1 MSALEK
7 PADYVV
13 VGAGPAG
20 CVLAARLSEDPD
32 CQVLLIEAGGRDWNP
47 LLGVPLMTGLILRS
61 AYANWSYVTEPE
73 PQLNGRRNQWAR
85 GRVLGGSSSIHG
97 MVYMRGLPI
106 DFADWAARGLTGWSY
121 DEVLPYFLRSEN
133 SHRGSSAFHGADG
146 PLTVSAGRLDNPL
159 FQVYLQA
166 AQQAGHP
173 RSDDFAGPNPHG
185 AGAYDFTIRKG
196 RRVSAANAF
205 LRQALHRPNLRVV
218 TQAQALCLNWD
229 ANGRVQGVDVLHHGK
244 KVALRAERE
253 VLLCGGAVNSPQLLM
268 LSGIGPAAALRARGL
283 QVRADLPGVG
293 QGLQDHLLVR
303 VEHRAL
309 GGVTL
314 DRLRRVDRA
323 AWALFKAMV
332 WGTGPATSFPL
343 EVGGLYK
350 SSPDLAQPDLQSHF
364 LPALSS
370 AALRLPYFSKVLPQD
385 RGAGFFA
392 NVFQLRPESTGS
404 IELASADPLAHPR
417 IRPGYL
423 SAPQDLL
430 VLREGV
436 KRLREIFR
444 QPAFNAWRGV
454 ELAPGPT
461 VQSDADI
468 EAWIR
473 ATADTVYH
481 PTSSCRMGGNTD
493 PMAVLDNQCRVR
505 GVAGLRVVDASSLPR
520 VTSGNTAAP
529 VYMLAERIAD
539 VLRGRLSL

>member
-73 PQLNGRRNQWAR
+73 PQLNGRRTQWAR
-85 GRVLGGSSSIHG
+85 GKVLGGSSSIHG

-133 SHRGSSAFHGADG
+133 SHRGDGAFHATGG

-173 RSDDFAGPNPHG
+173 KSDDFAGPSPHG
-185 AGAYDFTIRKG
+185 AGAYDFTIRNG
-196 RRVSAANAF
+196 RRVSASGAF

-229 ANGRVQGVDVLHHGK
+229 TNGRVQGVDVLHRGVK
-244 KVALRAERE
+244 ITLRAERE

-268 LSGIGPAAALRARGL
+268 LSGIGPAAALRAQGL

-392 NVFQLRPESTGS
+392 NVFQLRPESTGA

-417 IRPGYL
+417 IRPAYL
-423 SAPQDLL
+423 SAPQDLV

-436 KRLREIFR
+436 KRLREVFA

-454 ELAPGPT
+454 ELAPGPK

-481 PTSSCRMGGNTD
+481 PTSSCRMGGTAD

>member
-73 PQLNGRRNQWAR
+73 PQLNGRRTQWAR
-85 GRVLGGSSSIHG
+85 GKVLGGSSSIHG

-133 SHRGSSAFHGADG
+133 SHRGDGAFHATGG

-173 RSDDFAGPNPHG
+173 KSDDFGGPSPHG
-185 AGAYDFTIRKG
+185 AGAYDFTIRNG
-196 RRVSAANAF
+196 RRVSASGAF

-229 ANGRVQGVDVLHHGK
+229 TNGRVQGVDVLHRGVK
-244 KVALRAERE
+244 ITLRAERE

-268 LSGIGPAAALRARGL
+268 LSGIGPAAALRAQGL

-392 NVFQLRPESTGS
+392 NVFQLRPESTGA

-417 IRPGYL
+417 IRPAYL
-423 SAPQDLL
+423 SAPQDLV

-454 ELAPGPT
+454 ELAPGPKA
-461 VQSDADI
+461 QSDADI

-481 PTSSCRMGGNTD
+481 PTSSCRMGGTAD

>member
-73 PQLNGRRNQWAR
+73 PQLNGRRTQWAR

-229 ANGRVQGVDVLHHGK
+229 ANGRVQGIAVLHHGK
-244 KVALRAERE
+244 KVALRAEQE

-268 LSGIGPAAALRARGL
+268 LSGIGPAAALRSQGL

-392 NVFQLRPESTGS
+392 NVFQLRPQSTGS

-423 SAPQDLL
+423 SAPQDLV

>member
-73 PQLNGRRNQWAR
+73 PQLNGRRTQWAR
-85 GRVLGGSSSIHG
+85 GKVLGGSSSIHG

-121 DEVLPYFLRSEN
+121 EEVLPYFLRSEN
-133 SHRGSSAFHGADG
+133 SHRGDGAFHATGG

-173 RSDDFAGPNPHG
+173 KSDDFAGPSPHG
-185 AGAYDFTIRKG
+185 AGAYDFTIRNG
-196 RRVSAANAF
+196 RRVSASGAF

-229 ANGRVQGVDVLHHGK
+229 TNGRVQGVDVLHRGVK
-244 KVALRAERE
+244 ITLRAERE

-268 LSGIGPAAALRARGL
+268 LSGIGPAAALRAQGL

-392 NVFQLRPESTGS
+392 NVFQLRPESTGA

-417 IRPGYL
+417 IRPAYL
-423 SAPQDLL
+423 SAPQDLV

-436 KRLREIFR
+436 KRLREIFA

-454 ELAPGPT
+454 ELAPGPK

-481 PTSSCRMGGNTD
+481 PTSSCRMGGTAD

>member
-1 MSALEK
+1 VSDRNQR
-7 PADYVV
+7 ADYVV

-73 PQLNGRRNQWAR
+73 PQLNGRRTQWAR

-229 ANGRVQGVDVLHHGK
+229 ANGRVQGIAVLHHGK
-244 KVALRAERE
+244 KVALRAEQE

-268 LSGIGPAAALRARGL
+268 LSGIGPAAALRSQGL

-392 NVFQLRPESTGS
+392 NVFQLRPQSTGS

-423 SAPQDLL
+423 SAPQDLV

>member
-73 PQLNGRRNQWAR
+73 PQLNGRRTQWAR
-85 GRVLGGSSSIHG
+85 GKVLGGSSSIHG

-133 SHRGSSAFHGADG
+133 SHRGEGAFHATGG

-173 RSDDFAGPNPHG
+173 KSDDFGGPSPHG
-185 AGAYDFTIRKG
+185 AGAYDFTIRNG
-196 RRVSAANAF
+196 RRVSASGAF

-218 TQAQALCLNWD
+218 TQAQAFCLNWD
-229 ANGRVQGVDVLHHGK
+229 ANGRVQGVDVLHRGK
-244 KVALRAERE
+244 KITLRAERE
-253 VLLCGGAVNSPQLLM
+253 MLLCGGAINSPQLLM
-268 LSGIGPAAALRARGL
+268 LSGIGPAAALQAQGL
-283 QVRADLPGVG
+283 QVRVDLPGVG

-314 DRLRRVDRA
+314 DRLRRVDLA

-392 NVFQLRPESTGS
+392 NVFQLRPESTGA

-417 IRPGYL
+417 IRPAYL
-423 SAPQDLL
+423 SAPQDLV

-454 ELAPGPT
+454 ELAPGPK

-481 PTSSCRMGGNTD
+481 PTSSCRMGGTD
-493 PMAVLDNQCRVR
+493 DPLAVLDNQCRVR